1 MQQHIFSFIL
11 LVTQGYEL
19 ENHQN
24 AGKTLDDAF
33 TTVFRKEKP
42 GRVRCYGR
50 SVTRT
55 SLQKDEEMNELKQKH
70 ANEVTSMKEEI
81 ISEMRQ
87 EMRYDGSNIPS
98 PDASNAQAIR
108 GKILS
113 NSSGSAHASVHEKN
127 LCGGSNLNGGCH
139 NSA

>member
-11 LVTQGYEL
+11 PVTQGYEL

-70 ANEVTSMKEEI
+70 ANEVTSMKEENI
-81 ISEMRQ
+81 LGS
-87 EMRYDGSNIPS
+87 DGSNIPS

-139 NSA
+139 NLA

>member
-1 MQQHIFSFIL
+1 MPQHLFSFIL
-11 LVTQGYEL
+11 PVTQ

-33 TTVFRKEKP
+33 TTVFGKEKP

-50 SVTRT
+50 SVART
-55 SLQKDEEMNELKQKH
+55 SLQKDEEVNELKQKH
-70 ANEVTSMKEEI
+70 ANEVASMKEEI
-81 ISEMRQ
+81 INILGS
-87 EMRYDGSNIPS
+87 DGSNIPS

-113 NSSGSAHASVHEKN
+113 NSSGSAHASVMKRIYA
-127 LCGGSNLNGGCH
+127 GDQI
-139 NSA
+139 